1 MIEQTTVTPSTVLIA
16 ERLVAARRRAATFV
30 RAAEIGK
37 GDFSLVHSGSPGLFA
52 RAIAVFGAT
61 LVGCVDGLKADR
73 ALLAS
78 KLRADLR
85 SYFRERQGVRITTDK
100 PLMQALTF
108 TLSAL
113 AALGRLDEDP
123 LEDLIKPLL
132 KDDVDDV
139 LKSVGALRG
148 RPQSGNIAMCLAVV
162 LIHARQFLDMDTASA
177 LDTWVN
183 LHLTHMN
190 RFGFWGGEQ
199 GMTHLQFQNGY
210 HQYEILEYLQVDNPT
225 LSAAKHAVLT
235 LADPSGHFAPYPG
248 GGGCYDY
255 DAVFVLT
262 AGGGVPDAD
271 VRSLLERTAG
281 SILHQQGADG
291 GFCESRHVRPRSIA
305 NAQRFSHQVVSAW
318 NRPSLFVE
326 RLRYALTLQRPK
338 HDEIHT
344 HWSADGRGWDESN
357 LWDTYFRLLALAR
370 IDVALNGSRAL
381 SWGFLTYPGIG
392 HHAQTVAE
400 IA

>member
-1 MIEQTTVTPSTVLIA
+1 MN
-16 ERLVAARRRAATFV
+16 AARAQAANFV
-30 RAAEIGK
+30 KAAEIGK
-37 GDFSLVHSGSPGLFA
+37 GDFALVHAGTPSLFA
-52 RAIAVFGAT
+52 RPTAVLAAVLLG
-61 LVGCVDGLKADR
+61 GVDGLPGDR
-73 ALLAS
+73 GVLAS

-85 SYFRERQGVRITTDK
+85 SYFQERRGGQTITDK
-100 PLMQALTF
+100 PLMQALTL

-113 AALGRLDEDP
+113 AALGSLQEDP
-123 LEDLIKPLL
+123 LEDLIQPMLSV
-132 KDDVDDV
+132 DVRAV
-139 LKSVGALRG
+139 LDEVGALHG
-148 RPQSGNIAMCLAVV
+148 RPQSGNLAMCLAVV
-162 LIHARQFLDMDTASA
+162 LIHARRFLGVDTAA
-177 LDTWVN
+177 GLDTWVE
-183 LHLTHMN
+183 LHLAHMN
-190 RFGFWGGEQ
+190 RFGFWGRDQ

-210 HQYEILEYLQVDNPT
+210 HQYEMFEYLQVDNPK
-225 LSAAKHAVLT
+225 LSAAAQAVAT
-235 LADPSGHFAPYPG
+235 LADSSGHFAPYPG
-248 GGGCYDY
+248 GSSCYDY
-255 DAVFVLT
+255 DAVFILT
-262 AGGGVPDAD
+262 AGGSVPDAGI
-271 VRSLLERTAG
+271 RSLLEKTAG
-281 SILHQQGADG
+281 SILHQQSEDG

-344 HWSADGRGWDESN
+344 HWSDDGRGWDESN

-381 SWGFLTYPGIG
+381 PWGFLAYPGIG